1 MVAANDH
8 TRCFSCDE
16 AGLHHF
22 YDVRDI
28 PVHSVLLMPTADEA
42 TSYPRGD
49 LSLGFCSKC
58 GFLQNSLFDPS
69 VHEYSTRYEETQG
82 FSPRFNVFLTELAQ
96 RLIDRYDIRDKHVL
110 EIGCGKGEFL
120 ELICRLGGNRGT
132 GIDPAYVPT
141 RRPGEASVPLEFIQE
156 MYAEKYAHIEA
167 DFICHRHTLEH
178 IQPTLEF
185 MRLIRKNLDHRPD
198 TLVFVEVPDVRR
210 VIEEPAFWDIYYE
223 HCSYFSLGSLARL
236 FRRSGFDLLEL
247 ATDYDDQYLIAVGK
261 PGDGSGPTLPGEDDL
276 DAMKEAVARFDRVC
290 QETMSRWQTDIA
302 RWKSEGKRVV
312 VWGSSSKGV
321 SFLTTLGLTE
331 AEVGCVVDINPHRQ
345 GKFMP
350 GSGHEIV
357 GPAAM
362 SSYQPDVVMVMNP
375 IYCDEI
381 AADLAQIGVT
391 STQLVP
397 A

>member
-1 MVAANDH
+1 MASANDQ
-8 TRCFSCDE
+8 TTCFNCG
-16 AGLHHF
+16 AGDLHYF
-22 YDVRDI
+22 YEVRGI
-28 PVHSVLLMPTADEA
+28 PVHSVLLMPSAQDA

-49 LSLGFCSKC
+49 LRLGFCNSC
-58 GFLQNSLFDPS
+58 GFVQNSLFDPT
-69 VHEYSTRYEETQG
+69 VHEYSPRYEETQG
-82 FSPRFNVFLTELAQ
+82 FSPRFNVFLNDLAQ
-96 RLIDRYDIRDKHVL
+96 RLVDRYDIRDKHVL

-141 RRPGEASVPLEFIQE
+141 RRPGTEEVSLEFIQE
-156 MYAEKYAHIEA
+156 MYSQKFAHLEA

-178 IQPTLEF
+178 IQPTFEF
-185 MRLIRKNLDHRPD
+185 MELIRTNLDRRPD

-210 VIEEPAFWDIYYE
+210 VIEAPAFWDIYYE

-236 FRRSGFDLLEL
+236 LRRCRFDLLEL
-247 ATDYDDQYLIAVGK
+247 ATDYDDQYLLIVAK
-261 PGDGSGPTLPGEDDL
+261 PGTGESPILDGEGDL
-276 DAMKEAVARFDRVC
+276 DVMEAAVTRFDRTC
-290 QETMSRWQTDIA
+290 LETMARWKTDIA
-302 RWKSEGKRVV
+302 RWKGEGKRVA

-331 AEVGCVVDINPHRQ
+331 AEVGYVVDINPHRQ

-357 GPAAM
+357 GPDAM
-362 SSYQPDVVMVMNP
+362 RSYKPDVVIVMNP
-375 IYCDEI
+375 IYCEEI
-381 AADLAQIGVT
+381 AADLAALGIT
-391 STQLVP
+391 SAELVP